1 MILPTPCKPSI
12 GAFAAA
18 ASAAFLCLVSTAWV
32 HAAEGYSPQLA
43 PIQITPEHRQLI
55 GLKLTTV
62 EEKEID
68 DRVDTTA
75 SIAPDEQLQAYVQT
89 RFAGWIEKVFANQT
103 YQYVRRGEPLFTIY
117 SPDLVSTEEEY
128 LIAVRARQRVQ
139 DSKVEGVATGASSL
153 IDAALERLRL
163 WGVPQ
168 REIEQLERTG
178 KVRRALEIDAPI
190 SGYVVERNALPGMYV
205 QPDTRVF
212 SITDLSRVWAYA
224 AVFQNDIGKVKIGDA
239 TTLTVDAYPN
249 ENFDGRV
256 DFIWPQVDPMTRAIK
271 VRCEFNNRDTKLMP
285 DMFAHISL
293 RLPLGHQLVV
303 PNTAVLR
310 TGTRNVVFVDR
321 GDGYLMPVEV
331 ELGSR
336 ADDDFIV
343 KKGLSAGQKVVSSAN
358 FLIDSE
364 SQLQAALGAYVPP
377 PPGAGGAGGQAVMAS
392 TSATA
397 EMTTDPN
404 PPYRGNNKIRIVL
417 HDAAGKPITGA
428 DVSVTFFM
436 AAMPAMGMAAL
447 RTEAKAAD
455 QGNGLYEATA
465 KLDSGG
471 TWQVTI
477 VASKDGRQVAA
488 KQVSVTAGGGM

>member
-1 MILPTPCKPSI
+1 MILPTSHKTFI

-18 ASAAFLCLVSTAWV
+18 ASAVLLCLVSTNWV
-32 HAAEGYSPQLA
+32 HAAQGYSPQLA

-55 GLKLTTV
+55 GLKLATV

-68 DRVDTTA
+68 GRVDTTA

-89 RFAGWIEKVFANQT
+89 RFAGWIEKVFANQI

-139 DSKVEGVATGASSL
+139 DSKVDEVATGASSL
-153 IDAALERLRL
+153 VDAALERLRL
-163 WGVPQ
+163 WGVSQ
-168 REIEQLERTG
+168 REIAQLERAG
-178 KVRRALEIDAPI
+178 KVRRALEIDAPV
-190 SGYVVERNALPGMYV
+190 SGYIVERNALPGMYV

-239 TTLTVDAYPN
+239 ATLTVDAYPN

-256 DFIWPQVDPMTRAIK
+256 DFIWPQVDPMTRTIK

-310 TGTRNVVFVDR
+310 TGTRSVVFVDR
-321 GDGYLMPVEV
+321 GDGYLMTVEV

-336 ADDDFIV
+336 AGDDFIV
-343 KKGLSAGQKVVSSAN
+343 KKGLTAGQKVVSSAN

-364 SQLQAALGAYVPP
+364 SQLQAALDAYVPP
-377 PPGAGGAGGQAVMAS
+377 PPGAGGLAVVAS
-392 TSATA
+392 TSATV

-404 PPYRGNNKIRIVL
+404 PPHRGNNKIRIVL
-417 HDAAGKPITGA
+417 HDAAGKPITRAG
-428 DVSVTFFM
+428 VSVTFFL
-436 AAMPAMGMAAL
+436 AAMPAMGMTAM

-455 QGNGLYEATA
+455 HGNGLYETTA

-477 VASKDGRQVAA
+477 VASKDGRQLAA
-488 KQVSVTAGGGM
+488 KQLSVTAGGGM